1 MLSIATHEAA
11 QMLKAGWTIEYRPGL
26 DQIAWRD
33 PKGISG
39 SNYFSN
45 DLYPSA
51 HAVLRAFE
59 MGHIHIND
67 RVIEAELDLILAS
80 AATTESKGEAK

>member
-1 MLSIATHEAA
+1 MISIATHEAA
-11 QMLKAGWTIEYRPGL
+11 QMLKAGWTIEYCQGV

-59 MGHIHIND
+59 MGHIHITD
-67 RVIEAELDLILAS
+67 RVIEAELD
-80 AATTESKGEAK
+80 AAMRSEPNEAKDA